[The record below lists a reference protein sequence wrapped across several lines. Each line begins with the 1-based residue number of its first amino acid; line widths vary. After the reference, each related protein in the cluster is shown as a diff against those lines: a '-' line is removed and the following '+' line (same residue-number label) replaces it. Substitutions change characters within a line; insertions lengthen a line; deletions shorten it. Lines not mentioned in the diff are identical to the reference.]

1 MNIKEK
7 LDAIPDGWNNAAD
20 LATVSAFLLAML
32 EVFGK
37 AATYIVPILT
47 VVLLWLRIK
56 SECRKRKK

>member
-7 LDAIPDGWNNAAD
+7 LDAIPNVWNDTASIAAV
-20 LATVSAFLLAML
+20 AAFVISML

-37 AATYIVPILT
+37 AAAYVVPILT
-47 VVLLWLRIK
+47 VILLWLRIK